1 MKRVLHTLFFVLITC
16 CCITEV
22 AQAQIN
28 MPAASPS
35 ATLTQQVGLG
45 EVKISYS
52 RPSMKGRKIF
62 GSLIQYGEL
71 WRTGANAATTFTF
84 NEEVSLEGKKIPAGT
99 YSLFSIPGQTE
110 WTVILNKN
118 TRAST
123 ADYKQADD
131 VARFTVKSAKTAST
145 YETFTIDI
153 SDITTNTALIN
164 IKWENTKVSLKLE
177 TEVDSKVMAQ
187 IKDRMEPNAN
197 VYYQAA
203 VYYMESGKD
212 LKQAMEWMN
221 KATAKDP
228 QFWQLHQK
236 AKLQAKLNDN
246 KGAIETA
253 KKSIE
258 LAKVAQN
265 NDYVRLNESL
275 IAELQ
280 KAK

>member
-1 MKRVLHTLFFVLITC
+1 MKRVLHTLFFLLIAC
-16 CCITEV
+16 CCLTQGV
-22 AQAQIN
+22 QAQIN
-28 MPAASPS
+28 MPPASPA

-62 GSLIQYGEL
+62 GGLEPYGEV
-71 WRTGANAATTFTF
+71 WRTGANGATTITF
-84 NEEVSLEGKKIPAGT
+84 SEEVTLEGKKIPAGT
-99 YSLFSIPGQTE
+99 YAIMSIPGQTE
-110 WTVILNKN
+110 WVVILSKN
-118 TRAST
+118 LGVSEAN
-123 ADYKQADD
+123 YKESDD
-131 VARFTVKSAKTAST
+131 QARFTVKSAKTSSP

-153 SDITTNTALIN
+153 SDLTNNSAMIN

-177 TEVDSKVMAQ
+177 TEVDAKVMAQ

-221 KATAKDP
+221 KGTAKDP

-258 LAKVAQN
+258 LAKVAKN
-265 NDYVRLNESL
+265 SDYVRLNESL

>member
-1 MKRVLHTLFFVLITC
+1 MKKHFLILFIFFMACTLIPQGV
-16 CCITEV
+16 
-22 AQAQIN
+22 QAQIY
-28 MPAASPS
+28 MPQPSPAA
-35 ATLTQQVGLG
+35 TITQQVGLG
-45 EVKISYS
+45 EVKIAYS

-62 GSLIQYGEL
+62 GGLVVNGEL
-71 WRTGANAATTFTF
+71 WRTGANGATTFTF
-84 NEEVSLEGKKIPAGT
+84 SEEVTIEGKKVPAGT
-99 YSLFSIPGQTE
+99 YSLLSIPNQSE

-118 TRAST
+118 AKVSPN
-123 ADYKQADD
+123 DYKQAED
-131 VARFTVKSAKTAST
+131 VARFTVKPSKTADT

-153 SDITTNTALIN
+153 SDLTNNTALIN
-164 IKWENTKVSLKLE
+164 IKWENTKVSMKLQ

-187 IKDRMEPNAN
+187 IKERMEPSNA

-203 VYYMESGKD
+203 VYYMEAGKD
-212 LKQAMEWMN
+212 LNQAMEWMN

-236 AKLQAKLNDN
+236 AKLQAKMKDT

-258 LAKVAQN
+258 LAKTANN
-265 NDYVRLNESL
+265 NDYVRLNEGL

-280 KAK
+280 KGK